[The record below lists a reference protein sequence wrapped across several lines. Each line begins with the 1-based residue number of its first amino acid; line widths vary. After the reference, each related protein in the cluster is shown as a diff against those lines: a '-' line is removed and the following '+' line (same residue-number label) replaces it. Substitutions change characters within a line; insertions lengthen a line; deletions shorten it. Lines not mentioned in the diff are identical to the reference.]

1 MKKKY
6 DWVERTLFILFS
18 YAHITDWE
26 VSDSERSIIQSKTRF
41 IFKII
46 NGDPSNYES
55 DVIEKKMIGAFE
67 YWKAFEEQSIDEI
80 LSELHEISTEIV
92 SQDWFTIDFAEKL
105 IEFLAE
111 VAKADG
117 VVLQSEKFTLVDL
130 SNLWEVKPRL

>member
-55 DVIEKKMIGAFE
+55 DIIERKMVGAFE
-67 YWKAFEEQSIDEI
+67 YWKNFEEQSIDEI

-117 VVLQSEKFTLVDL
+117 VVLQSEKLTLVDL
-130 SNLWEVKPRL
+130 ANLWEVKPRI

>member
-55 DVIEKKMIGAFE
+55 DIIEKKMIGAFE
-67 YWKAFEEQSIDEI
+67 YWKNFEKQSIDEI

-117 VVLQSEKFTLVDL
+117 VVLQSEKLTLVDL
-130 SNLWEVKPRL
+130 ANLWEVKPRI